1 MNPRLTLSLGK
12 ACVAGAAVVF
22 VIGVLEALVLS
33 VIGSRSW
40 DLASGRTVSLNF
52 LKGFA
57 LYVTP
62 GEYWLFIGT
71 LGIAVVLFLLGVL
84 CYARVRRAASGV
96 TEVRDE
102 QD

>member
-1 MNPRLTLSLGK
+1 MNPRFTLSLGK

-22 VIGVLEALVLS
+22 AIGVLEAIFLS
-33 VIGSRSW
+33 IVGSRTW
-40 DLASGRTVSLNF
+40 DLAGGRTVSLNF

-71 LGIAVVLFLLGVL
+71 LGIAAVLFLLGVL
-84 CYARVRRAASGV
+84 CYARVRREAGV
-96 TEVRDE
+96 TEVQDE